1 MLSKFPIFLLSFL
14 LFTLGL
20 EARSLLYKASSE
32 QSTVYILGSIH
43 LAKPDFYPLDK
54 SIERAYEQSDILVV
68 ELDPDTANA
77 AQVMKTTMQRLG
89 RYPQG
94 KSLKS
99 ELSRETY
106 RALEAYTAKVGLP
119 LDALEQLRPW
129 VVMLQLS
136 VTEMLR
142 LGYAPEFGIDRHF
155 LEKAKR
161 EQKPVMELET
171 VEEQMALLSRDDSDY
186 QDRLLHYSLASM
198 EEIEPMLEKLSVSWQ
213 KGDAK
218 SMEKMF
224 LLSLQDDPDL
234 KEVYDDLVTKRNHR
248 MTEKILSFLKTDRD
262 YFVVVGA
269 GHVIGREG
277 IAALLAKEG
286 FEITQQ

>member
-1 MLSKFPIFLLSFL
+1 MLSKSTIFLLSFL
-14 LFTLGL
+14 LFTVGL
-20 EARSLLYKASSE
+20 EAGSLLYKASSD

-43 LAKPDFYPLDK
+43 LAKPEFYPLDK
-54 SIERAYEQSDILVV
+54 AIERAYEQSDVLVV
-68 ELDPDTANA
+68 ELDPDTAKA
-77 AQVMKTTMQRLG
+77 AQVMQTTMQRLG
-89 RYPQG
+89 TYPQG

-99 ELSRETY
+99 ELSAETY
-106 RALEAYTAKVGLP
+106 RALQAYTARAGVP
-119 LDALEQLRPW
+119 LDALQRLRPW

-161 EQKPVMELET
+161 EHKRVMELET

-186 QDRLLHYSLASM
+186 QDRLLRYSLASM
-198 EEIEPMLEKLSVSWQ
+198 EEIEPMLEQLSVSWQ
-213 KGDAK
+213 NGDAK

-234 KEVYDDLVTKRNHR
+234 KGVYDDLVTRRNHR
-248 MTEKILSFLKTDRD
+248 MTEKILSFLKTDRN

-269 GHVIGREG
+269 GHVIGKEG

-286 FEITQQ
+286 YKITQK